1 MTGEAKTVQ
10 PFLIKPAYHAA
21 IWGGQRMREVLGM
34 TVPFEKTGECWAV
47 SAHPAGVGEAASG
60 PLKGKKLDELFREH
74 PEVLGGGE
82 LPILAKIL
90 DASDVLSVQVHP
102 DDEYAARVEHA
113 LGKRE
118 AWLIIDAPPG
128 AELILGVKPGTD
140 RKAFRQAIEENR
152 LEAYLLRRKVIP
164 GDVLMIPPGTVHAI
178 GKGILLYEIQ
188 QASDVVYRV
197 YDWGRLENGK
207 PRQLHVDKA
216 LDVIDF
222 DARPPEAVGVVLDEA
237 GCQRRVAIAGD
248 AFALEVLEISGRYR
262 REDERFFAFTCLGGE
277 GHLVSGEERLLL
289 EAGDSAF
296 VPADTGAWGLEGHLW
311 GALVYLPDRAKL
323 RAELMEKGVGPSELG
338 RVCGLEGEG

>member
-1 MTGEAKTVQ
+1 MQ

-21 IWGGQRMREVLGM
+21 IWGGQRMREALGM

-47 SAHPAGVGEAASG
+47 SAHPAGVGEVASG
-60 PLKGKKLDELFREH
+60 PMAGKKLDELFREH
-74 PEVLGGGE
+74 PEVLGGGGE
-82 LPILAKIL
+82 FPILAKIL

-102 DDEYAARVEHA
+102 DDEYAARVEHT

-140 RKAFRQAIEENR
+140 RETFRRAIEENR
-152 LEAYLLRRKVIP
+152 LEAYLLRRKVAP

-178 GKGILLYEIQ
+178 GRGILLYEIQ

-207 PRQLHVDKA
+207 PRELHVDKA

-222 DARPPEAVGVVLDEA
+222 DARPPEAAGVVLDEA
-237 GCQRRVAIAGD
+237 GCQRRVAIAGE

-262 REDERFFAFTCLGGE
+262 REGDSFFAFTCLGGE

-289 EAGDSAF
+289 EAGDSVF
-296 VPADTGAWGLEGHLW
+296 IPAGAGVWGLEGHLW
-311 GALVYLPDRAKL
+311 GALVYLPDRAGL
-323 RAELMEKGVGPSELG
+323 RAELMAKGASSEELG
-338 RVCGLEGEG
+338 KVCGLEGGA